1 MEEWNPFVDDQVT
14 SDPEKTLLVARLS
27 YKTTEKTLKYE
38 FEVSLVPPR
47 NMASLNPC
55 GSFATRRGSPA
66 ATALSNLTIRK
77 TS

>member
-38 FEVSLVPPR
+38 FEVSLPPPR
-47 NMASLNPC
+47 NMASLSPC
-55 GSFATRRGSPA
+55 ESFVTRKISPA
-66 ATALSNLTIRK
+66 GTVLSSLTIGK
-77 TS
+77 TL